1 MVFKF
6 ISNLKNSEKG
16 TTLIEIAV
24 VLFIIAL
31 FFTIMIIGLPEI
43 ERRFALS
50 RSTYRLAQDLR
61 KARDLSISGVKVK
74 DSAGN
79 EIIPKGDGVY
89 INITNLLDGT
99 KEYVIYADVSGDE
112 HMYTDNGSY
121 EYCKDKNPIDSDCV
135 IDIINISK
143 ENPSLYIKRINTVA
157 IDPNDGHEI
166 NSTTDVASINFLPP
180 NPNVKMVDTV
190 GGDFISVE
198 IVLGIDGSSNERTV
212 SINKA
217 GLINIQ

>member
-6 ISNLKNSEKG
+6 ISNLKNSENG

-61 KARDLSISGVKVK
+61 KARDLSISGVKIK
-74 DSAGN
+74 DDEDN
-79 EIIPKGDGVY
+79 EIIPQGYGVY
-89 INITNLLDGT
+89 IDRNRDQIN
-99 KEYVIYADVSGDE
+99 YVIYADVSGVDQ
-112 HMYTDNGSY
+112 MYTASDPYN
-121 EYCKDKNPIDSDCV
+121 YCNEAQIGPDCV
-135 IDIINISK
+135 IDIVDVSK
-143 ENPSLYIKRINTVA
+143 ENPSLYIKKLITTVIDVGGVPTTSENNNTV
-157 IDPNDGHEI
+157 
-166 NSTTDVASINFLPP
+166 SINFLPP
-180 NPNVKMVDTV
+180 NPDVKIVNPFS
-190 GGDFISVE
+190 GEDFNSIE
-198 IVLGIDGSSNERTV
+198 IVLGIDGSSNERIV
-212 SINKA
+212 FINKA

>member
-6 ISNLKNSEKG
+6 ISNLKNSENG

-61 KARDLSISGVKVK
+61 KARDLSISGVKIK
-74 DSAGN
+74 DN
-79 EIIPKGDGVY
+79 EDNEAIPQGYGVY
-89 INITNLLDGT
+89 IDRDRDLIN
-99 KEYVIYADVSGDE
+99 YVIYADVSGVDQ
-112 HMYTDNGSY
+112 MYTASDPYN
-121 EYCKDKNPIDSDCV
+121 YCNEAQIGPDCV
-135 IDIINISK
+135 IDIVDVSK
-143 ENPSLYIKRINTVA
+143 ENPSLYIKRLTVTAIGIGGEITASDNNTV
-157 IDPNDGHEI
+157 
-166 NSTTDVASINFLPP
+166 SINFLPP
-180 NPNVKMVDTV
+180 NPDVRIVDPFS
-190 GGDFISVE
+190 GEDFNSIE
-198 IVLGIDGSSNERTV
+198 IVLGIDGSSNERIV
-212 SINKA
+212 FINKA